1 MQIARKRNLSCK
13 VQSVKTKVSLEY
25 CFRFAHPEEFNQR
38 ILLALESRASTQ
50 HPPSTL
56 RENSR
61 IISGTSRSSYFALCF
76 ISSRVS
82 CLVYCV
88 SSHALSRVSSFV
100 SKSCESPKIVDNSDA
115 MVAKIGMKINAEI
128 AHNRFQ
134 GSPSGQTKF
143 I

>member
-13 VQSVKTKVSLEY
+13 VQSIKTKVSLEC
-25 CFRFAHPEEFNQR
+25 CFRFAHPEESNR
-38 ILLALESRASTQ
+38 SILLASESRAITQ

-61 IISGTSRSSYFALCF
+61 IISGTSRTSCFALCF

-88 SSHALSRVSSFV
+88 SSHASSRLSSCG
-100 SKSCESPKIVDNSDA
+100 SKSSESVKMVDKSDT
-115 MVAKIGMKINAEI
+115 MMTKIGMKMRMPKLYTI
-128 AHNRFQ
+128 ASR
-134 GSPSGQTKF
+134 
-143 I
+143 